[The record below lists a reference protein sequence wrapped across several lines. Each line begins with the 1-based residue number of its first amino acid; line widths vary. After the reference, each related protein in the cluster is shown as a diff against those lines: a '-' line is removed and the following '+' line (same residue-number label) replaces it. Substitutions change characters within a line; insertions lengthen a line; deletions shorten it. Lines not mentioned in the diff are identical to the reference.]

1 MSPEEFKAG
10 RLQLGLSIKQL
21 SVILGSTPQ
30 SITKW
35 EAPPSAST
43 AAKVNPIAAQAI
55 RWMLAGFRPP
65 EWPAEPAAGKPGNP
79 ALRARSTARKQN

>member
-1 MSPEEFKAG
+1 MTADEFKAA
-10 RLQLGLSIKQL
+10 RLQLGLSVRQL
-21 SVILGSTPQ
+21 ATILATTAQ

-43 AAKVNPIAAQAI
+43 AAKVNPIAAQAM

-65 EWPAEPAAGKPGNP
+65 EWPEDPAAGKPGAP
-79 ALRARSTARKQN
+79 RRRP